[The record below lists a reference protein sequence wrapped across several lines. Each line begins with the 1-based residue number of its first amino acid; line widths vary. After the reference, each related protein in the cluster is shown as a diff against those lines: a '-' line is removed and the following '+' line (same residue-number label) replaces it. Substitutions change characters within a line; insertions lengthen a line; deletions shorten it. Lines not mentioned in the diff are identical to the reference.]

1 MRNLCK
7 SILIVV
13 VAVFSLESVATAQI
27 LKNLLK
33 QTTTAA
39 TASTPTAYSQG
50 QTAGVALKSLYA
62 QYKTDGKKLDM
73 GNLSNILNVA
83 SLAGSVGELKT
94 ADASYK
100 KEYAKG
106 LVLGSLN
113 LVTEPQSTSVI
124 SGLTSLANIDLTS
137 LTKNEALQNA
147 ASEVIKEKASETIS
161 SLLSSNKVS
170 ETTEKANSIA
180 SQAVGTIENASQI
193 ASKVT
198 DILSLFK

>member
-1 MRNLCK
+1 MRNLYK

-73 GNLSNILNVA
+73 GNLSNILSVA

-124 SGLTSLANIDLTS
+124 SGLTDGESSSEHALITPANAKAKHTYRTFAHLTI
-137 LTKNEALQNA
+137 NPFF
-147 ASEVIKEKASETIS
+147 
-161 SLLSSNKVS
+161 
-170 ETTEKANSIA
+170 
-180 SQAVGTIENASQI
+180 
-193 ASKVT
+193 
-198 DILSLFK
+198 ILMLIV

>member
-1 MRNLCK
+1 MRNLYK

-180 SQAVGTIENASQI
+180 SQAAGTIENASQI